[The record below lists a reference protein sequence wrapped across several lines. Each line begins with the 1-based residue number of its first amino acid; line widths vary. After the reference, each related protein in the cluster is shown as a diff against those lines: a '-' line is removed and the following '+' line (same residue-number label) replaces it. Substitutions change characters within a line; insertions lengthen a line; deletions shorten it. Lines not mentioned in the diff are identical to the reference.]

1 MLWAAAHVSEVSI
14 RRVTKV
20 DGGNMVNRP
29 LEMNSFEFI
38 AIATLRTAQLI
49 RGCVPRVP
57 SGHKFTT
64 TAQLEII
71 AGQILKLPQPPPLP
85 PQAPDRHGD
94 V

>member
-1 MLWAAAHVSEVSI
+1 MMRDEG
-14 RRVTKV
+14 RR
-20 DGGNMVNRP
+20 GNMVNRP
-29 LEMNSFEFI
+29 PEMNPFEFI
-38 AIATLRTAQLI
+38 AMATLRTAQLI

-85 PQAPDRHGD
+85 PQFVPVRPASE
-94 V
+94 VE

>member
-1 MLWAAAHVSEVSI
+1 
-14 RRVTKV
+14 
-20 DGGNMVNRP
+20 MVNRP
-29 LEMNSFEFI
+29 QEMNSFEFI